1 MIMMAQILTM
11 KQKQKKLKKET
22 LVVSLSELTL
32 TKKTLIFTKLSMK
45 YFDISN
51 NHLKILK
58 KLLELGFKSDNLIKA
73 EAIIVSLRRF
83 YLIPSKVA

>member
-1 MIMMAQILTM
+1 MMAQILTM

-45 YFDISN
+45 YFDISKQSSKDSKEIIRIR
-51 NHLKILK
+51 LK
-58 KLLELGFKSDNLIKA
+58 SANLIKVK
-73 EAIIVSLRRF
+73 AIKCITK
-83 YLIPSKVA
+83 KVLPNS

>member
-1 MIMMAQILTM
+1 MAQILTM

-45 YFDISN
+45 YFNISN

-58 KLLELGFKSDNLIKA
+58 KL
-73 EAIIVSLRRF
+73 
-83 YLIPSKVA
+83 

>member
-45 YFDISN
+45 YFDIS
-51 NHLKILK
+51 KQSSK
-58 KLLELGFKSDNLIKA
+58 DSKE
-73 EAIIVSLRRF
+73 IIRIR
-83 YLIPSKVA
+83 A